1 MPDLDAWRVITRT
14 AYSALPRKLPLHY
27 DCHASSSGRT
37 GGNLRCLLFA
47 RVGSAVGRS
56 PLPLLG
62 FDPRGGPE
70 GDPLRGSKKCPPDPP
85 CGAKPRGGGGAPP
98 TGLILLRNQRPA
110 RPRRRAAVS
119 PSRTPALAP
128 TTPAPA
134 GLAGRQTLPARHA
147 GHPRDASLHASQGV
161 RLCLAGRQALTSL
174 TALLGRVRHPASRS
188 LRFDRHAHHVRQ
200 TRDLRSVHCGR

>member
-47 RVGSAVGRS
+47 RSGSAVGRS

-62 FDPRGGPE
+62 FDPRGVPE
-70 GDPLRGSKKCPPDPP
+70 GDPLRGSKKCPPEPP

-98 TGLILLRNQRPA
+98 TGLILLRNQRSARAEKAQRRHHRPHASSGRSRRPVRAVWPLKEGKKGFFGGWRLDSRFRVRVSQLPA
-110 RPRRRAAVS
+110 AMC
-119 PSRTPALAP
+119 PS
-128 TTPAPA
+128 
-134 GLAGRQTLPARHA
+134 GGRQRPPSTP
-147 GHPRDASLHASQGV
+147 
-161 RLCLAGRQALTSL
+161 C
-174 TALLGRVRHPASRS
+174 
-188 LRFDRHAHHVRQ
+188 
-200 TRDLRSVHCGR
+200 